1 MKRMLKTTLAAA
13 ATVLASTAFA
23 DFAPTRPVTIT
34 VGFAPGGGTDTAAR
48 IIGKKLQDN
57 LGISVVVENRA
68 GAGGNIAAQHIA
80 NAQPDGYT
88 IHLTSIG
95 PMTVAPH
102 LMKDLPYDPKKD
114 IAPITMAVIFAN
126 VFVVNPDVSARN
138 LTDFVALAKQRAAQG
153 KPLTIAS
160 PGIGS
165 AGHLSGELFKQRAG
179 VEMTHVPY
187 KGGGPVMTDLL
198 GGRIDMYPAV
208 PSTALQHIKAGKIHA
223 IATTGLKRAAIMPDV
238 PTVAEQGYPGFEAV
252 NWYAFVAPAKTPKDI
267 IEFWNRELVKA
278 LKDPAVKTELDK
290 HGLEPAPSTPEEL
303 AKYMDAE
310 YQKWGK
316 VVHDAHITAE

>member
-1 MKRMLKTTLAAA
+1 MKTILTVLVALAA
-13 ATVLASTAFA
+13 SSAFG
-23 DFAPTRPVTIT
+23 DFTPTRPVTIT

-48 IIGKKLQDN
+48 VVAKKVQDD

-80 NAQPDGYT
+80 SAPPDGYT
-88 IHLTSIG
+88 IHLTSVG
-95 PMTVAPH
+95 PMTVSPH

-126 VFVVNPDVSARN
+126 VFVVNPNVPAKN
-138 LTDFVALAKQRAAQG
+138 LAEFVALARQRKAQG
-153 KPLTIAS
+153 NPITFAS
-160 PGIGS
+160 SGIGG
-165 AGHLSGELFKQRAG
+165 AGHLSGELFKQAAG
-179 VEMTHVPY
+179 IEMTHVPY
-187 KGGGPVMTDLL
+187 KGGGPAMVDLI

-208 PSTALQHIKAGKIHA
+208 PSTALPHMKAGKIHA

-267 IEFWNRELVKA
+267 IDFWNRELVKA
-278 LKDPAVKTELDK
+278 LRDPWVKGELDK
-290 HGLEPAPSTPEEL
+290 QGLEPAPSTPEEL
-303 AKYMDAE
+303 AKYMDSE

-316 VVHDAHITAE
+316 LVHDAHITAE